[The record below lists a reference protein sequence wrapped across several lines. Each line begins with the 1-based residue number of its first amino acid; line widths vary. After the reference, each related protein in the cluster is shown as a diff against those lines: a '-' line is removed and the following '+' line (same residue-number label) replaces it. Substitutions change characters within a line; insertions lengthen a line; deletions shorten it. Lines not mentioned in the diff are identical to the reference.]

1 MADNS
6 TTSNGKAKTGTSGAK
21 GVRSPNYPVIDLGEA
36 VQRIKMVYDKEHTHP
51 TTRENLAKAM
61 GYGSLNGSSASVISA
76 LSKYGLLEAVGD
88 EQYKISSEALDIVL
102 HHSGE
107 PERVQAIQ
115 KVGFLPTLFSDLRSA
130 YGDNLDRLPSD
141 HTIQANLIKRGFNPK
156 TVGSAIRAYRDT
168 MTFVNEETK
177 GLSTTEGN
185 RKGESMHTPTGNQ
198 GTFRKEGAQ
207 GQGDSGTGSRWG
219 MELEGDPGKVLAFPI
234 AFDTDARV
242 VFRGRITKEAID
254 TLIAYLEV
262 SKRSYPSEKTY
273 RPIPSSSPFSENYG
287 MPSDYV
293 PTDTDNE
300 GS

>member
-6 TTSNGKAKTGTSGAK
+6 TTSNGKAKSGTGGAK
-21 GVRSPNYPVIDLGEA
+21 GVRSPNYPVIDLEEA

-51 TTRENLAKAM
+51 TTRENLAKDM

-102 HHSGE
+102 HHRGE

-115 KVGFLPTLFSDLRSA
+115 KVGFLPTLFSELRTA

-141 HTIQANLIKRGFNPK
+141 HTIQAHLIKRGFNPK

-168 MTFVNEETK
+168 MAFVNEETK
-177 GLSTTEGN
+177 GLSTTEGD
-185 RKGESMHTPTGNQ
+185 RKEESVHTSLGNQ
-198 GTFRKEGAQ
+198 GTSRSEGAQ
-207 GQGDSGTGSRWG
+207 GQRDSNTGSRWG
-219 MELEGDPGKVLAFPI
+219 MDLEGDPGKVLAFPI

-262 SKRSYPSEKTY
+262 SKRSYPSEKTF
-273 RPIPSSSPFSENYG
+273 PPAALPFPEHYEKGFDNT
-287 MPSDYV
+287 PADN
-293 PTDTDNE
+293 DNE
-300 GS
+300 ED